1 MKKLFSLFLIVLFTA
16 AMMQA
21 QDMTDL
27 KNKLQMMNDEFA
39 RKMVAGDMESMWGYY
54 SDDVISMPS
63 YEPMLKGIEACKES
77 AKKMEESGM
86 KMTAFKMT
94 VTDIIQSGNLVIDIG
109 TYELTMTMPQMGDM
123 PWDDNGK
130 YITVWEMQDDGS
142 LKVKVETWNTD
153 VNPWEEMKKM
163 QAPGEG
169 HEGQQH

>member
-130 YITVWEMQDDGS
+130 YMTIWEMQDDGS

-169 HEGQQH
+169 HEGHQH

>member
-169 HEGQQH
+169 HEGHQH